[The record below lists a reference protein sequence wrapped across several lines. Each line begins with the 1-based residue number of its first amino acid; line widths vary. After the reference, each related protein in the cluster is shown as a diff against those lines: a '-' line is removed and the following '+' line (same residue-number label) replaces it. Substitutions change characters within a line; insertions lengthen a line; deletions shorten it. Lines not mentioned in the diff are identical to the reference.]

1 MFTGI
6 IETTGIVKSI
16 KENKKNLDI
25 IVSSSLSS
33 ELNVDE
39 SLSHNG
45 VCLTIT
51 NCNNKSH
58 SVTVINES
66 LDKSNF
72 SKINIGSIINLER
85 SMKIGG
91 RIDGHLVQGHVDDTA
106 KCIEIIDQGNSWI
119 YVFEYSKRFSNYI
132 IEKGSICING
142 VSLTCFDVKSNIF
155 SVAIIPHTYNKTNFK
170 FLNIGDIVNLEFDMV
185 GKYINKITKL

>member
-16 KENKKNLDI
+16 NENKKNLDV

-58 SVTVINES
+58 SVTLINES
-66 LDKSNF
+66 LEKSNF

-119 YVFEYSKRFSNYI
+119 YIFEYSNRFSNYI
-132 IEKGSICING
+132 IEKCSICING

-185 GKYINKITKL
+185 GKYINKIAKL

>member
-58 SVTVINES
+58 SVTVVNES

-106 KCIEIIDQGNSWI
+106 KCIEIIDQGNSWS
-119 YVFEYSKRFSNYI
+119 YVFEYSNRFSNYI

-170 FLNIGDIVNLEFDMV
+170 FLNMGDIVNLEFDMV
-185 GKYINKITKL
+185 GKYINKIAKL